1 MTPSPEKARITYWGH
16 ATTLIEL
23 DGVRI
28 LTDPVLRN
36 FLKGLR
42 RAVEVTPI
50 AADLLPLHLIAISHA
65 HYDHLDRPSLKRL
78 PPDTP
83 LLLPPGHARIARRL
97 GFPLVGDLRSGES
110 VRIGPVEVVA
120 VPAKHVGGRSPLNP
134 RGTPHGFIFRGSRA
148 TVYFAGDTGFFS
160 GLRTIGTRFRPDA
173 ALLPIGGYR
182 PLFKKWLRMHL
193 SPAEAVEAIPL
204 LGARVVVPIHWGT
217 FKVSAEPLEEPV
229 RLLRDLVRQNGLQR
243 VVRILQPGESVSL

>member
-1 MTPSPEKARITYWGH
+1 MTPSAEKARITYWGH

-42 RAVEVTPI
+42 RAVEVTP
-50 AADLLPLHLIAISHA
+50 APADLLPLDLIAISHA
-65 HYDHLDRPSLKRL
+65 HYDHLDRASLKRL
-78 PPDTP
+78 PLDTP

-97 GFPLVGDLRSGES
+97 GYRAVGELRNGDAT
-110 VRIGPVEVVA
+110 RIGSVDVVA
-120 VPAKHVGGRSPLNP
+120 VPAQHVPGRSPLNP
-134 RGTPHGFIFRGSRA
+134 RGTPHGFVFRGRQA
-148 TVYFAGDTGFFS
+148 TVYFAGDTGFFP
-160 GLRTIGTRFRPDA
+160 GLRTIGTRFRPDI

-182 PLFKKWLRMHL
+182 PLFKRWLRMHL

-204 LGARVVVPIHWGT
+204 LGARLVVPIHWGT
-217 FKVSAEPLEEPV
+217 FKVSAEPLDEPV
-229 RLLRDLVRQNGLQR
+229 RLLRELIGQNGLQR